1 MAWEFNR
8 CSSGFIGVRHTNAR
22 RVPLCIQEKKPVDS
36 EAGEHLAKRRGGSLR
51 LLSVRRKRDM
61 AITKKTFFYWIVAL
75 AILGGLGF
83 WYYGSVTGIVQEIQD
98 SILETP

>member
-1 MAWEFNR
+1 M
-8 CSSGFIGVRHTNAR
+8 
-22 RVPLCIQEKKPVDS
+22 DS
-36 EAGEHLAKRRGGSLR
+36 EAGKHLTKRRGGSLR

-83 WYYGSVTGIVQEIQD
+83 WYYGSVTGTAQEIQD